1 MSSCKRKTL
10 RGSKFQWAMYGL
22 PLSGAII
29 CVLDRLK
36 TSQRKGIVV
45 SIPRNPNPIPN
56 AARVP
61 TIISISG
68 SGRLACFTFTP
79 HTSFRTR

>member
-10 RGSKFQWAMYGL
+10 RGSKFQWAMCGL

-45 SIPRNPNPIPN
+45 SIPNRNKAQPSCFPC
-56 AARVP
+56 
-61 TIISISG
+61 
-68 SGRLACFTFTP
+68 RLRQFVGQQKSQS
-79 HTSFRTR
+79 HT

>member
-10 RGSKFQWAMYGL
+10 RGSKFQWAML

-45 SIPRNPNPIPN
+45 SIPNRNKAQPSCF
-56 AARVP
+56 RV
-61 TIISISG
+61 G
-68 SGRLACFTFTP
+68 
-79 HTSFRTR
+79 